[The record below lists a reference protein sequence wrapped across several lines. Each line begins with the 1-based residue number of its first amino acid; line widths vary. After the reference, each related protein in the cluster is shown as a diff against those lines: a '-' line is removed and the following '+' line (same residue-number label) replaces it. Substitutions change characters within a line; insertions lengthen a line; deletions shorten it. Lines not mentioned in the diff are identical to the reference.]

1 MNYYNIGNLP
11 KRNDCIALDTQI
23 VYWVFYASDAYALSD
38 KRPYQID
45 KYAEYIKELYK
56 NENKLVVFGGV
67 LLELFKIIEQNEY
80 KLYID
85 VNCISQENLSLK
97 EYRKNTAE
105 RELVKKKLDIVYKQI
120 DNMAY
125 IQYDFLEKS
134 LCEDFIESFTD
145 HKADFVDFSLLYF
158 CKKEGIHNILTD
170 DADFKTLSGDLNI
183 FSANGRCW
191 KKSQTE
197 IQCE

>member
-1 MNYYNIGNLP
+1 MNYYNIRTLP
-11 KRNDCIALDTQI
+11 EKNDCIALDTQI

-45 KYAEYIKELYK
+45 RYAEYIKELCRNK
-56 NENKLVVFGGV
+56 NKLVVFGGV
-67 LLELFKIIEQNEY
+67 LLELFKIIEKNEY

-85 VNCISQENLSLK
+85 VNCIPQENLSLK
-97 EYRKNTAE
+97 EYRKNKDE
-105 RELVKKKLDIVYKQI
+105 RKLVKEKLDIVYKQI
-120 DNMAY
+120 DNIAN

-134 LCEDFIESFTD
+134 LCEDFIESFIG

-158 CKKEGIHNILTD
+158 CKREGIHNILTD

-183 FSANGRCW
+183 FSANSKYW
-191 KKSQTE
+191 K
-197 IQCE
+197 